1 MSEEIK
7 KEVQDAEINPEELKQ
22 VSGGWTD
29 PFEREEGFVF
39 SKEDME
45 KMKNGICPLCNQK
58 IDSGTDAKTAM
69 INVVDHAR
77 NCKG

>member
-7 KEVQDAEINPEELKQ
+7 KEVQDAELNPEELGK
-22 VSGGWTD
+22 VAGGFTD
-29 PFEREEGFVF
+29 HFKREERFVF
-39 SKEDME
+39 SEE
-45 KMKNGICPLCNQK
+45 EMKNGICPLCNQK